1 MSSTEPTIIPSSN
14 SMPPPNGIPAATG
27 TSTPILG
34 SRGGPSGGGAG
45 GSFGVKSGLAQM
57 LKGGWVIMIFRS
69 RADADE

>member
-1 MSSTEPTIIPSSN
+1 MSSSEPTIIPSTN
-14 SMPPPNGIPAATG
+14 PLPPTNGVLGATG

-57 LKGGWVIMIFRS
+57 LKGG
-69 RADADE
+69 

>member
-1 MSSTEPTIIPSSN
+1 
-14 SMPPPNGIPAATG
+14 MPPPNGIPGATG

-57 LKGGWVIMIFRS
+57 LKGG
-69 RADADE
+69 